1 MKSKKICSLLMIMGL
16 VMSSGVLLASCGAN
30 NDSTQNST
38 QSEVKVSKLNLD
50 TSKVKT
56 EKPWFAQVTWQMTA
70 CDIITIGQQ

>member
-16 VMSSGVLLASCGAN
+16 VMSSGVLLASCGTN

-38 QSEVKVSKLNLD
+38 QSEVKVKKLNLD

-56 EKPWFAQVTWQMTA
+56 EFDFNEAFLMT
-70 CDIITIGQQ
+70 D